1 MNDTETIVKISVD
14 ALKDKKAEDIKV
26 IDISSLSI
34 MADYFIIANGNN
46 INQLKAMCDNVEEKL
61 AAEGIHKKQTEGYDN
76 GGWILMDY
84 RDVVIHIFGKESR
97 SFYNLERIWRDGKD
111 VAI

>member
-1 MNDTETIVKISVD
+1 MTETENIVKISVD
-14 ALKDKKAEDIKV
+14 ALKDKKADNIKV
-26 IDISSLSI
+26 IDISKISI
-34 MADYFIIANGNN
+34 MADYFIIADGSN

-61 AAEGIHKKQTEGYDN
+61 AMAGIHPKQKEGYDN

-84 RDVVIHIFGKESR
+84 RDVVIHIFDKENR
-97 SFYNLERIWRDGKD
+97 EFYNLERIWSDGKN